1 MPNFDVI
8 SSIASHESKVILNTT
23 VCTGIQSISFS
34 QNINEE
40 FVSLVGNTAV
50 PKQTTAPVVT
60 TVSIDKLLVSESDF
74 IHKLTGINQTGI
86 SGSFQYGDRYMFFNN
101 AVIDGYSVNASVG
114 ELPTISFDMSIYGD
128 FSGGSFL
135 IDGTG
140 SSPKEVAQSDVT
152 VRPTLN
158 SGIIFQYADFGR
170 NQDALT
176 DNHPQ
181 SFTYSEVYNWLPTYG
196 ISTTKSH
203 HRPASINLLG
213 PVQQSMS
220 VSMDINDTGIER
232 NYSFT
237 GTQETVDRAGVSKG
251 TVDRNRLVRAFVNS
265 DIFQVRNASLTSQ
278 NLSQQV
284 GDTTILTSQFDGYRT
299 LEPLLV
305 PIYFRT
311 QGFASNSTFYRLT
324 SYAGVGAQKG
334 PDPLLNRTLQRLL
347 STGDSIT
354 NNSTADNA
362 VTKDDFTLLGTI
374 NANLAPL
381 GNQVPNS
388 GFFMPTQLIS
398 GGFDFTIMVRE
409 DLVGGSLT
417 NPDSY
422 KNNASVNPNAVIDII
437 GTSADT
443 DGNPDIL
450 SVNYRVRTAL
460 LNDNTEIF
468 LTLKA

>member
-181 SFTYSEVYNWLPTYG
+181 SFTYSEVYT
-196 ISTTKSH
+196 
-203 HRPASINLLG
+203 
-213 PVQQSMS
+213 VFQQLSPIT
-220 VSMDINDTGIER
+220 D
-232 NYSFT
+232 
-237 GTQETVDRAGVSKG
+237 Q
-251 TVDRNRLVRAFVNS
+251 LV
-265 DIFQVRNASLTSQ
+265 
-278 NLSQQV
+278 
-284 GDTTILTSQFDGYRT
+284 
-299 LEPLLV
+299 
-305 PIYFRT
+305 
-311 QGFASNSTFYRLT
+311 
-324 SYAGVGAQKG
+324 
-334 PDPLLNRTLQRLL
+334 
-347 STGDSIT
+347 
-354 NNSTADNA
+354 
-362 VTKDDFTLLGTI
+362 
-374 NANLAPL
+374 
-381 GNQVPNS
+381 
-388 GFFMPTQLIS
+388 
-398 GGFDFTIMVRE
+398 
-409 DLVGGSLT
+409 
-417 NPDSY
+417 
-422 KNNASVNPNAVIDII
+422 
-437 GTSADT
+437 
-443 DGNPDIL
+443 
-450 SVNYRVRTAL
+450 
-460 LNDNTEIF
+460 
-468 LTLKA
+468 

>member
-8 SSIASHESKVILNTT
+8 SSIGSHESKVILNTT

-101 AVIDGYSVNASVG
+101 AVIDGYSVNASIG

-128 FSGGSFL
+128 FSGGSFS

-140 SSPKEVAQSDVT
+140 SSPKAVAQSDAT

-170 NQDALT
+170 NQDVLT

-181 SFTYSEVYNWLPTYG
+181 SFTYSEVYNWLPTYS
-196 ISTTKSH
+196 ISKNGSH

-213 PVQQSMS
+213 PIQQSMS
-220 VSMDINDTGIER
+220 VTMDIHDTGIER

-251 TVDRNRLVRAFVNS
+251 TVDRNRVVRAFINS
-265 DIFQVRNASLTSQ
+265 DIFQVKNASLTSQ

-299 LEPLLV
+299 LEPSLI

-311 QGFASNSTFYRLT
+311 QGFASAAGFAGFAAYN
-324 SYAGVGAQKG
+324 GVGAQG
-334 PDPLLNRTLQRLL
+334 GDPIQNKTIENVL
-347 STGDSIT
+347 SLGSSIA

-362 VTKDDFTLLGTI
+362 VTKDDFTLIGTI
-374 NANLAPL
+374 NPNNAPL

-388 GFFMPTQLIS
+388 GFFMPPHIIS
-398 GGFDFTIMVRE
+398 GGFDFTINILE
-409 DLVGGSLT
+409 NLVGGSLT
-417 NPDSY
+417 NTTTY
-422 KNNASVNPNAVIDII
+422 KNNASVNPNAVIKII
-437 GTSADT
+437 GTSVDT
-443 DGNPDIL
+443 TTSPDTL
-450 SVNYRVRTAL
+450 SAHYRVRTAL
-460 LNDNTEIF
+460 LNDNAEIF